1 MTQKQLEYFIMIAT
15 TKNVTK
21 AAQKLYVSQPALS
34 SHIKQLETELKTQL
48 FNRNHRNIELTPAG
62 ELFLI
67 RAKEL
72 LTHQQ
77 NIINEIRLFSKSQQS
92 NLRLGLMTGNIYRN
106 IPDLLIT
113 YKQANPSFNYSIT
126 NTSSSKVL
134 EGVKNHT
141 FDIGFML
148 TFFDSTKE
156 NSFGDLTYEELITT
170 SIYAVLPK
178 VHPLASEKIL
188 TFEQLANE
196 TVISTGIEHSPYN
209 HEYIIQNTKNFNIFH
224 KGMMTNN
231 DIFDVLNMVRSNLGI
246 CLLAKGLLPSP
257 IHQVKFIPLKEQ
269 IIVKFILIW
278 DELYLN
284 PQHHRL
290 IKHIKNKFKRNTKM
304 E

>member
-1 MTQKQLEYFIMIAT
+1 MTQKQLEYFIMIAA

-34 SHIKQLETELKTQL
+34 NHIKQLETELKTQL
-48 FNRNHRNIELTPAG
+48 FIRNHRNIELTPAG
-62 ELFLI
+62 ELFFI

-77 NIINEIRLFSKSQQS
+77 NIINEIRVFSKSQQS

-141 FDIGFML
+141 FDMGFML
-148 TFFDSTKE
+148 TFFDSAKE
-156 NSFGDLTYEELITT
+156 NPFGYLAYEELITT

-178 VHPLASEKIL
+178 IHPLASEKIL
-188 TFEQLANE
+188 TLSQLANE
-196 TVISTGIEHSPYN
+196 IVISTGIEHSPYN

-224 KGMMTNN
+224 KGIMTTN

-246 CLLAKGLLPSP
+246 CLLAKGLLPNP

-269 IIVKFILIW
+269 IIVKFVLIW
-278 DELYLN
+278 DESYLDS
-284 PQHHRL
+284 QHHRL
-290 IKHIKNKFKRNTKM
+290 IEHIKNKFKRNM
-304 E
+304 RMG